1 MNIAFIGCGFVADF
15 YMATILNYNN
25 LNIVKVYDRDKK
37 RLKQFTQ
44 FYKLKLARSFDEIIQ
59 DKDIEMIINLTNPR
73 EHFQIIKKCLLNDKH
88 VYTEKPL
95 SMNFKDA
102 CFLYKLANKKKLRI
116 ASAPSSILSLTA
128 RTLESAIKNKI
139 IGDVKLV
146 YANFDAGMTHKMK
159 PWLWKSKSGAFW
171 PALDEFEV
179 GCTFQHAGYFLTWL
193 YNFFG
198 PALKVTSF
206 SKCLFADKNMKK
218 KIITPDFSVGCIE
231 FKKVVARVTL
241 SVVAPLDRSLTIIG
255 DNGVLFVPDIRN
267 DTCPVYYKKTPMSRI
282 EEGLEY
288 RINHFKIKFE
298 NLINFF
304 PGNWGHKWR
313 FFKKYPFIDKSKKV
327 FSASYKP
334 VDFCNGPSE
343 LVQSI
348 EQNKECVL
356 SPEMALN
363 VNEVLEVLQYPEKFQ
378 NTKTLISPKMVS

>member
-1 MNIAFIGCGFVADF
+1 
-15 YMATILNYNN
+15 
-25 LNIVKVYDRDKK
+25 
-37 RLKQFTQ
+37 
-44 FYKLKLARSFDEIIQ
+44 
-59 DKDIEMIINLTNPR
+59 
-73 EHFQIIKKCLLNDKH
+73 
-88 VYTEKPL
+88 
-95 SMNFKDA
+95 
-102 CFLYKLANKKKLRI
+102 
-116 ASAPSSILSLTA
+116 
-128 RTLESAIKNKI
+128 
-139 IGDVKLV
+139 
-146 YANFDAGMTHKMK
+146 
-159 PWLWKSKSGAFW
+159 
-171 PALDEFEV
+171 
-179 GCTFQHAGYFLTWL
+179 
-193 YNFFG
+193 
-198 PALKVTSF
+198 
-206 SKCLFADKNMKK
+206 
-218 KIITPDFSVGCIE
+218 GCIE
-231 FKKVVARVTL
+231 FKKVIARVTL

-348 EQNKECVL
+348 EQDRKCIL

-378 NTKTLISPKMVS
+378 NTKTLTSPKIGN